1 MGFVILLIVALMILF
16 VVAAFVVGL
25 VQKAQRKNDILTT
38 KTKLLEMYA
47 AEEKAK
53 EQAEAEKKR
62 KEENKQ

>member
-16 VVAAFVVGL
+16 VVTAFIVGL
-25 VQKAQRKNDILTT
+25 VQKAQRKNDVLTK

-47 AEEKAK
+47 AEEKAR

>member
-25 VQKAQRKNDILTT
+25 VQKAQRKNDILTK

-47 AEEKAK
+47 AEEKAR
-53 EQAEAEKKR
+53 EQAEAEKK
-62 KEENKQ
+62 NKQ

>member
-16 VVAAFVVGL
+16 VVTAFIVGL
-25 VQKAQRKNDILTT
+25 VQKAQRKNDVLTK